1 MIILTALIIFL
12 LASET
17 EAANILSVHIE
28 KDEWS
33 WVGDTA
39 ATFKG
44 SIICQGVTDEDPVIL
59 RLTLITGPDDSDS
72 GEIVFTS
79 VNHKRLAVR
88 KQKNEYTMTASQTA
102 TTLFTGSWMIPEG
115 KQFNTV
121 TIGIEATDKENNI
134 LANDT
139 FTMTDS
145 TASTFSDV
153 PRLPDPGRYI
163 HPIMIAAGIIWIL
176 ALIRIIYHRNRR

>member
-1 MIILTALIIFL
+1 MSRRTCMIILTALIIFL

-17 EAANILSVHIE
+17 EAANILSIHIE

-88 KQKNEYTMTASQTA
+88 KQKNEYTPSIIAVMRAVEMA
-102 TTLFTGSWMIPEG
+102 IPRIVTTVRFLF
-115 KQFNTV
+115 
-121 TIGIEATDKENNI
+121 
-134 LANDT
+134 
-139 FTMTDS
+139 
-145 TASTFSDV
+145 
-153 PRLPDPGRYI
+153 
-163 HPIMIAAGIIWIL
+163 
-176 ALIRIIYHRNRR
+176 

>member
-1 MIILTALIIFL
+1 MIFLTALIIFL
-12 LASET
+12 FSSGT

-28 KDEWS
+28 KEEWS
-33 WVGDTA
+33 WIGNTA

-72 GEIVFTS
+72 GDIVFTS

-88 KQKNEYTMTASQTA
+88 KQKNEYILTASPTA
-102 TTLFTGSWMIPEG
+102 TTVFTGSWMIPEG
-115 KQFNTV
+115 KQFSTAAITFEV
-121 TIGIEATDKENNI
+121 TDKENNI
-134 LANDT
+134 LASDT
-139 FTMTDS
+139 ITMTDS
-145 TASTFSDV
+145 AVSALSDA
-153 PRLPDPGRYI
+153 PRLPDPGKYI
-163 HPIMIAAGIIWIL
+163 RPIIIAAGIIWIL